1 MPVAGDRPFGSHA
14 AMRTLLVAV
23 GLSTIALGPC
33 SKDAATTSPVAPP
46 SAQPPASASAS
57 ASGLAEVADPIV
69 DLFHTVDCTVAVSSK
84 VDNPK
89 DFPEHLVDGKK
100 ETAWNGKT
108 GDLTGFVLFRVPKSA
123 RVLKVEITPG
133 FDKIAKDGGDL
144 FTMNHRITK
153 VRLSREGKAI
163 KEVDLDPNKR
173 DLQAIAIDEPG
184 GDFKLEVLATLP
196 GTKKEWKELAVS
208 ELRVWGRAGGAP
220 PNPTHIPKTAIGNL
234 DGVPPHVVPKRRD
247 YSPGP
252 YASVAE
258 LCRAW
263 DAMITPAM
271 KERGDRYPGFIEP
284 PYCQGGGGTRGVP
297 ESAFAQGPFKGGQIV
312 VLVGP
317 ESEAAYLAL
326 RTEKGWAKTD
336 VSLWSRSVAD
346 PGCLHGTNHR
356 FEDAALQKTSTGQ
369 EVLVVR
375 VLHKEIWWAQ
385 MEADQNGAST
395 WETGYACRVDAAG
408 LATCDRPVELARAKT
423 ELPDAFDP
431 SNERA
436 YDIDVAKTPWKS
448 RKKPVIG
455 PAGDLRLE

>member
-1 MPVAGDRPFGSHA
+1 MQK
-14 AMRTLLVAV
+14 LVLGALSLSAV
-23 GLSTIALGPC
+23 ALGPC
-33 SKDAATTSPVAPP
+33 SKDAGPAPPP
-46 SAQPPASASAS
+46 SAAVVTTASASPSAIAS
-57 ASGLAEVADPIV
+57 AADKAADPIV

-108 GDLTGFVLFRVPKSA
+108 GDLAGFVLFRVPKSA
-123 RVLKVEITPG
+123 RVLKVELTAG

-153 VRLSREGKAI
+153 VRLSREGKVI
-163 KEVDLDPNKR
+163 KEADLDPNKR
-173 DLQAIAIDEPG
+173 DLQAIEVDEPG

-220 PNPTHIPKTAIGNL
+220 ENPTRIPRTAIGSL

-247 YSPGP
+247 FSPGP
-252 YASVAE
+252 YASIAE

-271 KERGDRYPGFIEP
+271 KERGDRYPGPIDP
-284 PYCQGGGGTRGVP
+284 PYCQDGGGTRGLP
-297 ESAFAQGPFKGGQIV
+297 ASTFAQGPFKGGQIL

-326 RTEKGWAKTD
+326 RTDKGWAKTN

-356 FEDAALQKTSTGQ
+356 FEDATVHKTSTGQ
-369 EVLVVR
+369 EVLLVR

-385 MEADQNGAST
+385 MEADANGATT
-395 WETGYACRVDAAG
+395 WEIGHVCRVDAAG
-408 LATCDRPVELARAKT
+408 LAVCDPGVELARAKT
-423 ELPDAFDP
+423 GLPATFDP
-431 SNERA
+431 ADVHA
-436 YDIDVAKTPWKS
+436 YDIDVDKTPWKF

-455 PAGDLRLE
+455 PAGDLRGE